1 MRFSIKMDRLKA
13 SAIRAVQKKIV
24 SKPGVISF
32 AAGLPD
38 PDLFPMDDLRKA
50 TLNVIDNKGKTAFQY
65 GLTKGYAPLLE
76 KLAERLNEKELIKCT
91 KENVTMTTGSQQ
103 GLSLAA
109 MMFIDEGDIVLTE
122 SPSYLG
128 GINACRPYGAAFMG
142 VDTDD
147 EGMVIADLEKKLKE
161 NDNVKIIYVIPNFQ
175 NPTGKAWSYKRRKE
189 FMEVVNKYDV
199 VVVEDNPYGEIRFKG
214 EFIPSLKSMDTENK
228 VMYLGSFSKI
238 LCPGLRVAYIC
249 ADKAIANYAE
259 KLKEGLDLQCN
270 QFAQLQVYEYLTTY
284 DIDKHVE
291 KIQRLYK
298 EKCDAMLEHIKN
310 DFPKSI
316 KYTDPEGGMFMWL
329 ELPEGM
335 DASKLFDEAIERGVA
350 FIPGAPFYAN
360 DGAKNTIRLNYTVPS
375 IEEIH
380 KGMKIFSDLLKEV
393 CK

>member
-1 MRFSIKMDRLKA
+1 MKFSIKMDRLKA

-38 PDLFPMDDLRKA
+38 PDVFPIDDLRKA
-50 TLNVIDNKGKTAFQY
+50 TLNVIDNKGNVAFQY
-65 GLTKGYAPLLE
+65 GLTKGYAPLLDT
-76 KLAERLNEKELIKCT
+76 LVERMNEKELIKCT
-91 KENVTMTTGSQQ
+91 KENFVVTTGSQQ

-109 MMFIDEGDIVLTE
+109 MMFIDEGDVVLTE

-128 GINACRPYGAAFMG
+128 GINACRPYGAIFKG
-142 VDTDD
+142 IENDD
-147 EGMVIADLEKKLKE
+147 EGMVIADLEKKLEE

-175 NPTGKAWSYKRRKE
+175 NPTGKVWSLKRRKE
-189 FMEVVNKYDV
+189 FMEVINKHDIV
-199 VVVEDNPYGEIRFKG
+199 VIEDNPYGEIRFRG
-214 EFIPSLKSMDTENK
+214 EFVPSLKSMDTENK

-238 LCPGLRVAYIC
+238 LCPGLRVAWIC
-249 ADKAIANYAE
+249 ADKSIADYAE

-270 QFAQLQVYEYLTTY
+270 QFAQVQVHEYMTTC
-284 DIDKHVE
+284 DIEKHIAS
-291 KIQRLYK
+291 IQVLYK
-298 EKCDAMLEHIKN
+298 SKFEAMFEHVQN

-316 KYTDPEGGMFMWL
+316 KYTNPEGGMFMWL

-335 DASKLFDEAIERGVA
+335 DADLLLDKAIERGVA

-360 DGAKNTIRLNYTVPS
+360 DGAKNTIRLNFTVPS
-375 IEEIH
+375 IEDIH
-380 KGMKIFSDLLKEV
+380 KGMKIFAELLNEI